1 MIKFKHIRW
10 KNFLST
16 GAQFTEVALDKATT
30 TLIVGENGA
39 GKSTILDALCFVLFN
54 KPFRNINK
62 PQLMNSING
71 KQLVVECEFS
81 IGPKDYKIVRG
92 MKPGVFEIYA
102 NNVLLN
108 QDAAAKDYQRY
119 LEDNILKLNYKSFT
133 QIVILGSASFTPFMQ
148 LPLGHRREI
157 IEDIL
162 DIQIFTTMNA
172 LLKDKALELKNKIMS
187 AEAEIEVGKSKVKI
201 QQQYIATLEQ
211 DKQKKVDDVQK
222 RILESTEQISQ
233 LSSLVTQHQET
244 EHTLKSSIADAK
256 EKRTKRTEMGSLLR
270 KLSDKIKLQ
279 ETQIQ
284 FYHDNDTCPTCSQ
297 ILDGSIKDTAIESH
311 THKIEE
317 VNGAIQTLTEQLEA
331 IEERLAEIDSIEE
344 KISEHQSVVIGL
356 NAKII
361 AEQNYVQKLQSDL
374 VTTNTNEADLV
385 NEKTKLKHLA
395 KEVVEYADTKAKLNE
410 EKHYQE
416 IASILLKDTGI
427 KTKVIKQYLPV
438 INKLVNKYLVAMD
451 FFCHFELDET
461 FNETI
466 KSRHR
471 DDFSYASFSEGEKQR
486 IDLALV
492 FTWRTIAKMKNCA
505 STNLL
510 LLDEVFDSS
519 LDGNGMDY
527 VMNLINTLGD
537 ETNVFVISH
546 KGDQLFDKFRSVI
559 KFEKVQNFSRIQ
571 GKQK

>member
-1 MIKFKHIRW
+1 MIRFQAVRW

-16 GAQFTEVALDKATT
+16 GGQFTEVKLDKATT

-39 GKSTILDALCFVLFN
+39 GKSTILDAICFCLFN

-71 KQLVVECEFS
+71 KGLQVEIEFS
-81 IGPKDYKIVRG
+81 IGPKEYKVVRG
-92 MKPGVFEIYA
+92 SRPGIFEIYV
-102 NNVLLN
+102 NDDLLN
-108 QDAAAKDYQRY
+108 QDAASKDYQKY

-162 DIQIFTTMNA
+162 DIQIFTVMNSV
-172 LLKDKALELKNKIMS
+172 LKDKNAELKSQITNIDTQI
-187 AEAEIEVGKSKVKI
+187 EIGKNKVKM
-201 QQQYIATLEQ
+201 QQQYIATLEN
-211 DKQKKVDDVQK
+211 DKQKKVEDVQK
-222 RILESTEQISQ
+222 RILETTAEISQ
-233 LSSLVTQHQET
+233 LASSVSNER
-244 EHTLKSSIADAK
+244 EAENNLKSSISDAK
-256 EKRTKRTEMGSLLR
+256 EKRNKRTEMAALLR
-270 KLSDKIKLQ
+270 KLSEKITTH
-279 ETQIQ
+279 EGHIH
-284 FYHDNDTCPTCSQ
+284 FYNDNDVCPTCSQ
-297 ILDGSIKDTAIESH
+297 ALDDTIKNEAVDSH
-311 THKIEE
+311 TGKIEE
-317 VNGAIQTLTEQLEA
+317 ITTAVDSLNDQIADIEA
-331 IEERLAEIDSIEE
+331 RLAEIDSIEE
-344 KISEHQSVVIGL
+344 KISEHQSSIITL
-356 NAKII
+356 NTSII
-361 AEQNYVQKLQSDL
+361 ANQNYIQKLQEDL
-374 VTTNTNEADLV
+374 SSSSTETTDING
-385 NEKTKLKHLA
+385 EKAKLKALA
-395 KEVVEYADTKAKLNE
+395 KEVVAYADEKSKVSE
-410 EKHYQE
+410 EKHYLD

-427 KTKVIKQYLPV
+427 KTKIIRQYLPV

-461 FNETI
+461 FNEKI

-471 DDFSYASFSEGEKQR
+471 DEFSYASFSEGEKQR

-519 LDGNGMDY
+519 LDANGTDY

-546 KGDQLFDKFRSVI
+546 KGDLLFDKFRSVI
-559 KFEKVQNFSRIQ
+559 KFEKHQNFSRISV
-571 GKQK
+571 

>member
-1 MIKFKHIRW
+1 MIRFHAVRW

-16 GAQFTEVALDKATT
+16 GGQFTEVKLDKATT

-39 GKSTILDALCFVLFN
+39 GKSTILDAICFCLFN

-71 KQLVVECEFS
+71 KGLHVEIEFS
-81 IGPKDYKIVRG
+81 IGPKEYKIVRG
-92 MKPGVFEIYA
+92 SRPGIFEIYV
-102 NNVLLN
+102 NDDLLN
-108 QDAAAKDYQRY
+108 QDAASKDYQKY

-162 DIQIFTTMNA
+162 DIQIFTVMNSV
-172 LLKDKALELKNKIMS
+172 LKDKNAELKNQITS
-187 AEAEIEVGKSKVKI
+187 IDTQIEIGKNKVKM
-201 QQQYIATLEQ
+201 QQQYIATLEN
-211 DKQKKVDDVQK
+211 DKQKKVEDVQK
-222 RILESTEQISQ
+222 RILETSAEISQ
-233 LSSLVTQHQET
+233 LNASVSTERET
-244 EHTLKSSIADAK
+244 ESNLKSSISDAK
-256 EKRTKRTEMGSLLR
+256 EKRNKRTEMGSLLR
-270 KLSDKIKLQ
+270 KLSERITAQ
-279 ETQIQ
+279 ETQVQ

-297 ILDGSIKDTAIESH
+297 SLDNEIKSDAIQSH
-311 THKIEE
+311 THKIDE
-317 VNGAIQTLTEQLEA
+317 ITTA
-331 IEERLAEIDSIEE
+331 IESLNTQLTDIENRLAEIDTIEE
-344 KISEHQSVVIGL
+344 KISEHQSNIIKI
-356 NAKII
+356 NSSII
-361 AEQNYVQKLQSDL
+361 ANQNYIQKLQEDL
-374 VTTNTNEADLV
+374 SSSSTETTDING
-385 NEKTKLKHLA
+385 EKVKLKTLA
-395 KEVVEYADTKAKLNE
+395 KEVVAYADEKSKVSE
-410 EKHYQE
+410 EKHYLD

-427 KTKVIKQYLPV
+427 KTKIIRQYLPV

-461 FNETI
+461 FNEKI

-471 DDFSYASFSEGEKQR
+471 DEFSYASFSEGEKQR

-519 LDGNGMDY
+519 LDANGTDY

-546 KGDQLFDKFRSVI
+546 KGDLLFDKFRNVI
-559 KFEKVQNFSRIQ
+559 KFEKHQNFSRISV
-571 GKQK
+571 